1 MQISYKIISDY
12 NNWSLGLLRGYKILS
27 EMLSFKKNITPGKVL
42 MILGCQRSGT
52 SLIYWIFERD
62 LNTKIYREK
71 SKLTSD
77 DPEKLRLNSYQFI
90 QKEIYKHNANL
101 IIMKPLVE
109 SQNSITLLNM
119 IRNSKV
125 LWMYRNYNDVISSN
139 LKAFGVDNG
148 IKDLLPIVKNQTT
161 NWRCEN
167 ISAETKSIIS
177 KYFSETMNPFD
188 AAALF
193 WLVRNRLFFE
203 NKLYENEK
211 IMLFKYEDLV
221 SNPEKSMRKIYK
233 FVDCKFPGNKII
245 KSVHSKSI
253 GKGTHV
259 KLTPGIEQLCE
270 MLLYK
275 MNSIYS
281 AQT

>member
-71 SKLTSD
+71 SKLTSH

-109 SQNSITLLNM
+109 SQNAITLLNS

-139 LKAFGVDNG
+139 LKAFGVGNG
-148 IKDLLPIVKNQTT
+148 IKDLLPIIKNQIT

-167 ISAETKSIIS
+167 ISDETKSIIS

-221 SNPEKSMRKIYK
+221 SNPEKSMRRIYK

-253 GKGTHV
+253 GKGTNV
-259 KLTPGIEQLCE
+259 KLTSGIKQLCE
-270 MLLYK
+270 VLLYK
-275 MNSIYS
+275 MDSIYS
-281 AQT
+281 AL